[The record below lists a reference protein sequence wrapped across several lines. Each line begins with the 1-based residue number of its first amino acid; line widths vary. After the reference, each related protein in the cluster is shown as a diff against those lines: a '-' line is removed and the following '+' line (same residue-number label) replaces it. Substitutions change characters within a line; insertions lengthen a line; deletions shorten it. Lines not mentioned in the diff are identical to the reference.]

1 MKCLSVLEDIP
12 NVTSET
18 ALRLLKAA
26 EEKSKEL
33 GVKMNIAVVDT
44 GANLV
49 GFLRWEELEL
59 KDL

>member
-26 EEKSKEL
+26 VEKSKEL

-49 GFLRWEELEL
+49 GFLR
-59 KDL
+59 

>member
-1 MKCLSVLEDIP
+1 M
-12 NVTSET
+12 TSET

-33 GVKMNIAVVDT
+33 GVNMNIAVVDT

-49 GFLRWEELEL
+49 GFLR
-59 KDL
+59 